1 MADRAE
7 VAAIRP
13 DVVAEILVAAAVDAI
28 VIDTVVV
35 VAVVEDAMIVAIE
48 AQPGADVPDR
58 DLVHD
63 RRHRNGARATRGLAH
78 DRVHVIVQQCRVRPR
93 DRHLQP
99 GRRHHGRLVLHRVAR
114 LAHRQA
120 ALGRCHCRRYAV
132 ETVTTDSSIPSY
144 PSTQLTRH
152 KKNNN
157 YDQLLCDCLKFAML
171 RDR

>member
-1 MADRAE
+1 MICVRPSNRIVLYIYVLLFVNHTNPICCMLLYAVLTNLTFFSTRLVVQWDRF
-7 VAAIRP
+7 
-13 DVVAEILVAAAVDAI
+13 LVD
-28 VIDTVVV
+28 
-35 VAVVEDAMIVAIE
+35 ED
-48 AQPGADVPDR
+48 
-58 DLVHD
+58 H
-63 RRHRNGARATRGLAH
+63 RHRNGARATRGLAH

-99 GRRHHGRLVLHRVAR
+99 GRPVRRHRVRLVLHRVAR
-114 LAHRQA
+114 RAHRQA